1 MGDVRVI
8 EVKQS
13 VFADND
19 RKADELRATLRER
32 GTFLLNLMSSPGSGK
47 TTTLTRT
54 IEALKD
60 ELNIAVMEADID
72 SDVDARTILDTGV
85 RAIQLHT
92 GGMCHLDAYMTEQ
105 GLDELVRGAE
115 DAAHADAAAG
125 DAVEAGAECSAGPT
139 DEEAVASSA
148 VPVKATGAGDP
159 AGASVDLAIL
169 ENVGNLV
176 CPAEFD
182 TGASANA
189 MILSVPEGDDKP
201 LKYPLMFS
209 ICDVVLVNKID
220 ALPVFDTFSMERVRE
235 NILMRN
241 PNATIIPISAKT
253 GESID
258 EWADWLRT
266 QVAAWKAGA

>member
-1 MGDVRVI
+1 
-8 EVKQS
+8 
-13 VFADND
+13 
-19 RKADELRATLRER
+19 
-32 GTFLLNLMSSPGSGK
+32 
-47 TTTLTRT
+47 
-54 IEALKD
+54 
-60 ELNIAVMEADID
+60 MEADID
-72 SDVDARTILDTGV
+72 SDVDARTMAETGV

-105 GLDELVRGAE
+105 GLEGLLAE
-115 DAAHADAAAG
+115 G
-125 DAVEAGAECSAGPT
+125 GGEP
-139 DEEAVASSA
+139 
-148 VPVKATGAGDP
+148 
-159 AGASVDLAIL
+159 VDLAIL

-209 ICDVVLVNKID
+209 ICDVVLINKID

-253 GESID
+253 GEGVD
-258 EWADWLRT
+258 AWADWLRT
-266 QVAAWKAGA
+266 RVAEWKTA